1 MFFLVFRKIIINRID
16 FLEELNEI
24 FSRFKDDQDDD
35 FINLNRLT
43 EVLQAFGRNPSL
55 RDSEIRIN
63 ELEAAGKRPISSS
76 FYP

>member
-1 MFFLVFRKIIINRID
+1 
-16 FLEELNEI
+16 LNEI
-24 FSRFKDDQDDD
+24 FSKFKDDPTVD
-35 FINLNRLT
+35 FVNVNRLT
-43 EVLQAFGRNPSL
+43 QVLQAFGRNPSL